1 MAVRSKTGA
10 ARIEHQPGPPKLT
23 SQGKARTQSAGMA
36 VKTTRAGPLNWP
48 WRSHPAQ
55 YNISLQRRAD
65 YSITLQF
72 KDSTDAAINL
82 TGWTVEAQAWNE
94 SRSTKYADFT
104 VTYTNRSTGTIAI
117 ALTDEQTALF
127 PNEAY
132 YDVLLTNPSGL
143 KEYYLEG
150 IIYVSEGYTG

>member
-1 MAVRSKTGA
+1 MAVS
-10 ARIEHQPGPPKLT
+10 PGT
-23 SQGKARTQSAGMA
+23 
-36 VKTTRAGPLNWP
+36 
-48 WRSHPAQ
+48 

-72 KDSTDAAINL
+72 KDSANVAINL
-82 TGWTVEAQAWNE
+82 TGWTVAAQVWNQG
-94 SRSTKYADFT
+94 RTTKYADFT
-104 VTYTNRSTGTIAI
+104 VTYANRSTGTVAI

-132 YDVLLTNPSGL
+132 YDVLLTDPAGL

-150 IIYVSEGYTG
+150 IIYVSEGYTA

>member
-1 MAVRSKTGA
+1 MAIS
-10 ARIEHQPGPPKLT
+10 PGT
-23 SQGKARTQSAGMA
+23 
-36 VKTTRAGPLNWP
+36 
-48 WRSHPAQ
+48 

-65 YSITLQF
+65 YSVTLQF

-82 TGWTVEAQAWNE
+82 TGWTVAAQAWDQA
-94 SRSTKYADFT
+94 RGTKYADFT
-104 VTYTNRSTGTIAI
+104 VTYTNRTTGTIAI
-117 ALTDEQTALF
+117 ALTAVQTTTF

>member
-1 MAVRSKTGA
+1 MAIA
-10 ARIEHQPGPPKLT
+10 PGT
-23 SQGKARTQSAGMA
+23 
-36 VKTTRAGPLNWP
+36 
-48 WRSHPAQ
+48 

-72 KDSTDAAINL
+72 KDSTGAAINL
-82 TGWTVEAQAWNE
+82 TGWTVEAQVWNQG
-94 SRSTKYADFT
+94 RSTKYADFA

-117 ALTDEQTALF
+117 ALTDTQTAVF
-127 PNEAY
+127 PDEAY

-150 IIYVSEGYTG
+150 IMYVSEGYTA